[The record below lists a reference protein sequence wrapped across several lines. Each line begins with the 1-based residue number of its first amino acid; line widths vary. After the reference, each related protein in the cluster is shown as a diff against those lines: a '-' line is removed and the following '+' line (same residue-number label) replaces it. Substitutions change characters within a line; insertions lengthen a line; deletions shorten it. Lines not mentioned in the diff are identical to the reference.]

1 MWDEDGERHFENN
14 WNAHDEMLTRIKA
27 LEERIAEL
35 EYRFELHLDEQRD
48 PYED

>member
-1 MWDEDGERHFENN
+1 MLQDDGERFFENFLQ
-14 WNAHDEMLTRIKA
+14 AHHDTQRRLKA

-35 EYRFELHLDEQRD
+35 EDRFELHLDEQRD